1 MNEKKQC
8 PDTRGVIG
16 AFAGQNYDAANQI
29 AVSVGK
35 DTTEILSLQERRVYY
50 YLLNAEF
57 PKSVADITR
66 ALGQCDPRRHIKGL
80 RDKGVPVQDTWCYCK
95 EHGRYKRYFLPNPL
109 RG

>member
-1 MNEKKQC
+1 MSENKNA
-8 PDTRGVIG
+8 PTRG
-16 AFAGQNYDAANQI
+16 ALTGQNYDARKSDCVN
-29 AVSVGK
+29 GK
-35 DTTEILSLQERRVYY
+35 DTTEILSLQQKRVYY

-66 ALGQCDPRRHIKGL
+66 ALGQCDPRGHIKEL
-80 RDKGVPVQDTWCYCK
+80 RDKGIPVQDIWCYCK